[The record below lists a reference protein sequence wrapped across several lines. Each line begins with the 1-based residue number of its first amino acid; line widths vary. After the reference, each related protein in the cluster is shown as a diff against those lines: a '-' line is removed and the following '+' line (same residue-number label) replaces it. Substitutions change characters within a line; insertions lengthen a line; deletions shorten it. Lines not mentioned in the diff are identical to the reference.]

1 MMDSHLV
8 EFSQLTPE
16 DLKRLAVLHH
26 SVMHTLLS
34 DLGLPIV
41 WRYYQIAQQDSQT
54 IGFCAISG
62 SGEILG
68 WAMGSPHP
76 DRINARLRSPL
87 TWFVLQMLR
96 ITLTRPAVLWQLF
109 SSVFSTSN
117 SAVIKNDAIELTYIG
132 VSSEQRGV
140 GLGRKLLN
148 AFIEA
153 SRSNG
158 YRSVV
163 LSVEKENLPAITLY
177 ERAGF
182 RIIKTF
188 SEGRYQRHRMELT
201 LA

>member
-1 MMDSHLV
+1 MDERLLELSHL
-8 EFSQLTPE
+8 TAE
-16 DLKRLAVLHH
+16 DLQRLAVLHH
-26 SVMHTLLS
+26 TVMHTLLS
-34 DLGLPIV
+34 DLGLPV
-41 WRYYQIAQQDSQT
+41 VLRYYQVARADPKV
-54 IGFCAISG
+54 IGLCLISA
-62 SGEILG
+62 SGKLLG
-68 WAMGSPHP
+68 WAVGSPHP
-76 DRINARLRSPL
+76 DRITAELRAPL
-87 TWFVLQMLR
+87 PWFAQQMLR
-96 ITLTRPAVLWQLF
+96 IMFTRPLVLWQLI
-109 SSVFSTSN
+109 SSVLSTS
-117 SAVIKNDAIELTYIG
+117 SGATIKNDAIELTYIG
-132 VSSEQRGV
+132 VSSDQRGM

-153 SRSNG
+153 CRSNG